1 MPMKSESLPRVR
13 VPLALVGL
21 LTICWL
27 PRLAAAQLVT
37 APPAASGP
45 AAAVE
50 AAVLPVAAA
59 GSLRGVMTELARAF
73 EARAPRDLAVKLTF
87 GASGLLKDR
96 ITAGEAV
103 QVFASA
109 NMNHPNDLVSA
120 GKAERV
126 VPFARNALCALAAPA
141 FSLQGKALAQ
151 RLLDVDV
158 RVGTSTPKAD
168 PAGDYAFEM
177 FDRIERS
184 GAGAPGSAQQ
194 LKAKALQLA
203 GGPQHAPPPPNRN
216 VYGVLMADGQ
226 ADVFI
231 TYCTNATIARR
242 EVPTLQ
248 VMPIPDAIN
257 VSALYGIAAIRPV
270 SPGAQRFIEFVTG
283 DAGQQILRSHGFGA
297 P

>member
-1 MPMKSESLPRVR
+1 MKLKNHAPRGAPMSRGLT
-13 VPLALVGL
+13 GL
-21 LTICWL
+21 LAAGLL
-27 PRLAAAQLVT
+27 PLCAAAQSAAPAAA
-37 APPAASGP
+37 APPAAAP
-45 AAAVE
+45 AAE
-50 AAVLPVAAA
+50 AVLSVAAA
-59 GSLRGVMTELARAF
+59 GSLRSAMTDLARAF
-73 EARAPRDLAVKLTF
+73 EARAPREATVKLGF
-87 GASGLLKDR
+87 GASGLLKER
-96 ITAGEAV
+96 IVGGEAV

-109 NMNHPNDLVSA
+109 NMNHPQELVSA

-126 VPFARNALCALAAPA
+126 VPFARNALCALAAPT
-141 FSLQGKALAQ
+141 FSLQGKPLAQ
-151 RLLDVDV
+151 RLLDGDV

-177 FDRIERS
+177 FERIERT

-216 VYGVLMADGQ
+216 VYGVLMAEGQ

-231 TYCTNATIARR
+231 TYCTNATIAQR
-242 EVPTLQ
+242 EVPSLQ
-248 VMPIPDAIN
+248 ILPVPEAIN

-270 SPGAQRFIEFVTG
+270 SAGAQRFVDFVTG
-283 DAGQQILRSHGFGA
+283 EGGQQILRSHGFSA